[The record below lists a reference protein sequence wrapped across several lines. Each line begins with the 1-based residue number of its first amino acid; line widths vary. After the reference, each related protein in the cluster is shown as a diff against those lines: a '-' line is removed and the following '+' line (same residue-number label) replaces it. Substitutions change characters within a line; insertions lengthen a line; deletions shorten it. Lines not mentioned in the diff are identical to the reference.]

1 MNNYGNQFNQQPMPP
16 SQQPTTQPYGF
27 PVNGQ
32 NMQYAVPMPSKAPG
46 EKINPI
52 SIALLAMGGAVALFS
67 IFGLIN
73 HFSYFIESLDSYY
86 SYELSYLSYPQVC
99 LLLSAALIVVTLET
113 ILDPRKKGDKSG
125 ACMAMYIA
133 CLGIAGITAV
143 FGLMGLYDAIVSMSD
158 SLGYGG
164 FKLFSFLSF
173 LTDPVFVLVSC
184 AVTILFFL
192 PKLMQVIMRRKS
204 MQPRPAPYGYPVQ
217 PNGQFGQYP
226 QQYVQPQQS
235 VQPQQPVQ
243 PQQKETISP
252 LRSGIF
258 HVKP

>member
-73 HFSYFIESLDSYY
+73 RFSYFIESLDSYY
-86 SYELSYLSYPQVC
+86 SYKLSYLSYPLVC

-243 PQQKETISP
+243 PQQKETI
-252 LRSGIF
+252 
-258 HVKP
+258 